1 MIPTCKFLQRVIP
14 ALKTLLYE
22 LLDHEVAKNGKAHIV
37 VVHMRILNMMRIFSV
52 EHCAYYSVEIIK
64 IGHILMELC
73 PVAIPP
79 NAPFYEAK

>member
-1 MIPTCKFLQRVIP
+1 MVKV
-14 ALKTLLYE
+14 KTLLYE

-37 VVHMRILNMMRIFSV
+37 VVHIRILNMMHIFSV
-52 EHCAYYSVEIIK
+52 EHCAYDFVEIIK
-64 IGHILMELC
+64 IGHTLMKLC